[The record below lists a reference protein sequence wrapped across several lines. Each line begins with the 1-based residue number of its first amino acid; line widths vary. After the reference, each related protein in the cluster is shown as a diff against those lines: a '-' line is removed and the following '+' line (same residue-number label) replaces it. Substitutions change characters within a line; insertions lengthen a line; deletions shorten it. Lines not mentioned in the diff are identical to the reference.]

1 MKGGK
6 AGKAKAVTN
15 KARAA
20 RLRARLRP
28 ALSAALTAAAAGVD
42 TSRSARAGPTR
53 GTRAAR

>member
-20 RLRARLRP
+20 PQRAPLRRARQP
-28 ALSAALTAAAAGVD
+28 ALTAAAA
-42 TSRSARAGPTR
+42 RL
-53 GTRAAR
+53 